1 MRVLPLANLIALVV
15 LVDAVE
21 VELAGVPI
29 AAPVPI
35 PTKPKAPRLRIVAKA
50 RVFRPIPAELLLDFI
65 DILGPHLMKQL
76 FEKVYRAASFSA
88 SRILDK
94 TRGLEHMPKP

>member
-1 MRVLPLANLIALVV
+1 
-15 LVDAVE
+15 
-21 VELAGVPI
+21 VPI

-65 DILGPHLMKQL
+65 DILGPP
-76 FEKVYRAASFSA
+76 FDETV
-88 SRILDK
+88 I
-94 TRGLEHMPKP
+94 